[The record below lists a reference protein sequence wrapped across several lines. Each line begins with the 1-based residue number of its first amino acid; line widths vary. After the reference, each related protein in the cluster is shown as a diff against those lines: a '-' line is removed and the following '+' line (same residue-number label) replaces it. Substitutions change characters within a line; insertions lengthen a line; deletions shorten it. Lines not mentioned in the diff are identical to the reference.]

1 MKVEQIYTGCLS
13 QASYYIESDGEAV
26 VIDPLRE
33 VDQYIQKAKNS
44 SSKIK
49 FILQTHFHADFVS
62 GHISLSKLTGAPI
75 VYGPNADPSYEV
87 VIANDNDVFKFG
99 KVYVKLIHTPG
110 HTLESSCFLLF
121 DENNKQH
128 SIFTGDTLFLGDVG
142 IPDVAQ
148 RYEGLSKEELAATL
162 FDSINNKIR
171 ILDSNI
177 TVYPGHGAG
186 SACGKRMMKE
196 TIDTLSNQKIVNY
209 ALNGSLNKNEF
220 VNELTS
226 NLPEPPAYFP
236 QNVLM
241 NKNGY
246 IDLSDILKKS
256 NRALTVDEF
265 KILMIKKNTVV
276 LDTRSTIDFSNAHI
290 PGSYFIGLSGNFAPW
305 VGEILKDVTINI
317 LLVAEKGK
325 EIESITRLSR
335 VGFDNCIGYLKDGI
349 YSWLQKGNLVDKI
362 NNISPKD
369 FTLLKGDFKTLDVR
383 KKSETKISSLDRSKK
398 IPLSDIHLNLDSL
411 NKKDKIYVHCAGGYR
426 SMIALSILKR
436 NGFNNIVDINE
447 GYKGIQQCLVQ

>member
-1 MKVEQIYTGCLS
+1 MKVEQIYTDCLS
-13 QASYYIESDGEAV
+13 QASYYVESDGEVV

-33 VDQYIQKAKNS
+33 VDYYIQKAKNS
-44 SSKIK
+44 GSKIK
-49 FILQTHFHADFVS
+49 FVLQTHFHADFIS
-62 GHISLSKLTGAPI
+62 GHITLSKLTDAPI
-75 VYGPNADPSYEV
+75 VYGPNADPSYDV
-87 VIANDNDVFKFG
+87 IIANDNDVFKFG
-99 KVYVKLIHTPG
+99 KVYMKLIHTPG

-148 RYEGLSKEELAATL
+148 RYEGLTKEKLAATL

-171 ILDSNI
+171 VLDSNI

-196 TIDTLSNQKIVNY
+196 TVDTLSNQKIVNY
-209 ALNGSLNKNEF
+209 ALNGSLNKNQF

-246 IDLSDILKKS
+246 KDLSDILKES
-256 NRALTVDEF
+256 NKALTVDEF
-265 KILMIKKNTVV
+265 KIQMLKKNTIV

-290 PGSYFIGLSGNFAPW
+290 PGSYFIGLNGNFAPW
-305 VGEILKDVTINI
+305 VGEILKDVKKNI
-317 LLVAEKGK
+317 LLVVENGK
-325 EIESITRLSR
+325 ELESIIRLSR
-335 VGFDNCIGYLKDGI
+335 VGFDNCIGYLKNGI
-349 YSWLQKGNLVDKI
+349 YSWVQKGNIIDKI
-362 NNISPKD
+362 DNISPKD

-383 KKSETKISSLDRSKK
+383 KKSETSVSSLKNSKK
-398 IPLSDIHLNLDSL
+398 IPLSEIYLNLDFF

-426 SMIALSILKR
+426 SMIAISILKR
-436 NGFNNIVDINE
+436 NGFNNVIDINK
-447 GYKGIQQCLVQ
+447 GYKGIQQCLV

>member
-13 QASYYIESDGEAV
+13 QASYYVESDGEVV

-33 VDQYIQKAKNS
+33 VDYYIQKAKNS
-44 SSKIK
+44 GSKIK
-49 FILQTHFHADFVS
+49 FVLQTHFHADFIS
-62 GHISLSKLTGAPI
+62 GHITLSKLTDAPI
-75 VYGPNADPSYEV
+75 VYGPNADPLYDV
-87 VIANDNDVFKFG
+87 IIANDNDVFKFG
-99 KVYVKLIHTPG
+99 KVYMKLIHTPG

-148 RYEGLSKEELAATL
+148 RYKGLTKEELAATL
-162 FDSINNKIR
+162 FDSINNKIKV
-171 ILDSNI
+171 LDSNI

-196 TIDTLSNQKIVNY
+196 TVDTLSNQKIVNY
-209 ALNGSLNKNEF
+209 ALNGSLNKNQF

-246 IDLSDILKKS
+246 RDLSDILKVS
-256 NRALTVDEF
+256 NKALTVDEF
-265 KILMIKKNTVV
+265 KIQMLKKNTIV

-290 PGSYFIGLSGNFAPW
+290 PGSYFIGLNGNFAPW
-305 VGEILKDVTINI
+305 VGEILKDVKKNI
-317 LLVAEKGK
+317 LLVVENGK
-325 EIESITRLSR
+325 ELESIIRLSR
-335 VGFDNCIGYLKDGI
+335 VGFDNCIGYLKNGI
-349 YSWLQKGNLVDKI
+349 YSWVQKGNIIDKI
-362 NNISPKD
+362 DNISPKD

-383 KKSETKISSLDRSKK
+383 KKSETSVSSLNNSKK
-398 IPLSDIHLNLDSL
+398 IPLSEIYLNLDFF

-426 SMIALSILKR
+426 SMIAISILKR
-436 NGFNNIVDINE
+436 NGFNNVIDINK
-447 GYKGIQQCLVQ
+447 GYKGIQQCLV